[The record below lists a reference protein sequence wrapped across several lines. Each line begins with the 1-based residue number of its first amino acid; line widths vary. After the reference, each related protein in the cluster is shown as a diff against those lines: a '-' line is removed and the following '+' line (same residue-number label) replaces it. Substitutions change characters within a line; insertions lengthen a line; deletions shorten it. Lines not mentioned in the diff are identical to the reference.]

1 MIYIHTGKVTGSK
14 YCTFGSA
21 CFYLSDIPI
30 RDIPYSFF
38 RTLMPRV
45 SPLSGPEGS
54 CRRLYSSTVDAQR
67 LLRLRHFLRWLPSI
81 SDCWIES
88 LMLSTN
94 YSAFN
99 QWSLYSVSPHS
110 DQARLCQHLCS
121 VTVDAQHLSSLGYCL
136 RNSLLLVTGF
146 DWM

>member
-1 MIYIHTGKVTGSK
+1 
-14 YCTFGSA
+14 
-21 CFYLSDIPI
+21 
-30 RDIPYSFF
+30 
-38 RTLMPRV
+38 MPRV

-67 LLRLRHFLRWLPSI
+67 LLRLRHFLHWLPSI

-99 QWSLYSVSPHS
+99 QWSLCSVSPHS
-110 DQARLCQHLCS
+110 DQAESYRHPYSGPMDVQRLLRLHVPYAGALPPA
-121 VTVDAQHLSSLGYCL
+121 VT
-136 RNSLLLVTGF
+136 
-146 DWM
+146 